1 MTNLVKYVG
10 SARKGRIGAATVVL
24 FALVAEAAS
33 AQASYDLS
41 PATDGIVSQI
51 TSVLATVLPIAG
63 GLLALTIGWKLLK
76 KMTKSA

>member
-1 MTNLVKYVG
+1 MTNIRAKIA
-10 SARKGRIGAATVVL
+10 S
-24 FALVAEAAS
+24 FALVAFVVMAEVAS
-33 AQASYDLS
+33 AQTGQNYSLA

>member
-1 MTNLVKYVG
+1 MTNIRARLAAFSLV
-10 SARKGRIGAATVVL
+10 AFVVM
-24 FALVAEAAS
+24 AEAAS
-33 AQASYDLS
+33 AQTSYSLA
-41 PATDGIVSQI
+41 PATDGIVSQV

>member
-1 MTNLVKYVG
+1 MTNYFG
-10 SARKGRIGAATVVL
+10 SIRAKAGALSVL
-24 FALVAEAAS
+24 AFLLIAESAA
-33 AQASYDLS
+33 AQANYSLA
-41 PATDGIVSQI
+41 PATEGIVSQI